1 MAYLKNIYIKTDK
14 VKIWQM
20 GFEFSAH
27 LSCFTEETKLI
38 WKLEDDISTTRK
50 NKTKLTAKKTQKYFF
65 PLTICYGSLSKFLKE
80 GIFPYTTTHNTSTIT
95 EDYRTTLI
103 LL

>member
-50 NKTKLTAKKTQKYFF
+50 NKTKLTAKKTQKYLFILFF
-65 PLTICYGSLSKFLKE
+65 EESNWMCFNFRKFMFRE
-80 GIFPYTTTHNTSTIT
+80 VS
-95 EDYRTTLI
+95 
-103 LL
+103 